1 MSSEAQTTNGTATA
15 AEVIGIEVLLAP
27 ISDDS
32 PAGENLQYTG
42 LHDEIREARRAD
54 ENLEQGDWKRDLKV
68 ADWSQVVSLSTDAMM
83 ARTKDLQVCAWL
95 VEALVKLYGLV
106 GLRDGLKLMRGLH
119 EQFWDNLF
127 PEIDEGDLDARAN
140 ALAWMDRQAAIAI
153 KDVQITSASS
163 GANFSYALYEEA
175 KQFDI
180 PEDLSALESEQR
192 ERVEALKARIA
203 EEQKLTT
210 EDWAKAK
217 KTTRRAYFEE
227 IYALLNECWTEY
239 QSLDAV
245 MDEKFARQTPGLGDL
260 RKTLDA
266 VRSLIGN
273 IVKEKR
279 VSEPYPGELEE
290 IADSQGVSDDN
301 PQRAGFSANG
311 SIRARQDAFR
321 RLAEVSE
328 YFRINEP
335 HSPVSYLVQRAIKWG
350 QMPLESWLEDV
361 IKDGMVLGAIRETLG
376 LQTAASDSGD
386 SYDS

>member
-1 MSSEAQTTNGTATA
+1 MSSEAQAKTDTATP
-15 AEVIGIEVLLAP
+15 AEVIEIEALLAP
-27 ISDDS
+27 ISDDN
-32 PAGENLQYTG
+32 PAGENLQYSG

-68 ADWSQVVSLSTDAMM
+68 ADWRQVVSLSSEALV

-95 VEALVKLYGLV
+95 VEALVKLHGLA

-119 EQFWDNLF
+119 ERFWESLF

-163 GANFSYALYEEA
+163 GANLSYAQYEEA

-180 PEDLSALESEQR
+180 PEDLSSLDGEQR
-192 ERVEALKARIA
+192 ERIEALKASIN

-210 EDWAKAK
+210 EDWSKAK
-217 KTTRRAYFEE
+217 RATRRAFFEE
-227 IYALLNECWTEY
+227 LYALLDECWAEY
-239 QSLDAV
+239 HSLDAV

-260 RKTLDA
+260 RKTLDV
-266 VRSLIGN
+266 VRSLVGN

-279 VSEPYPGELEE
+279 ISEPYPGELEE
-290 IADSQGVSDDN
+290 VT
-301 PQRAGFSANG
+301 AGEAATGESGESAAPSAGG

-321 RLAEVSE
+321 RLREVSE

-335 HSPVSYLVQRAIKWG
+335 HSPVSYLVERAIKWG

-361 IKDGMVLGAIRETLG
+361 IKDGLVLGSIRETLG
-376 LQTAASDSGD
+376 LATAASDGGEEYGS
-386 SYDS
+386 

>member
-1 MSSEAQTTNGTATA
+1 MSSEAQATNGTATA
-15 AEVIGIEVLLAP
+15 AEVVGIEALLAP

-54 ENLEQGDWKRDLKV
+54 ENLDQGDWKRDLKV
-68 ADWSQVVSLSTDAMM
+68 ADWSQVVSLSTDALM

-119 EQFWDNLF
+119 EQFWDDLF

-227 IYALLNECWTEY
+227 IYALLNECWNEY

-279 VSEPYPGELEE
+279 VSEPYPGEMEE
-290 IADSQGVSDDN
+290 IADGQDASDDN
-301 PQRAGFSANG
+301 PERAGFSANG

-328 YFRINEP
+328 YFRMNEP

>member
-1 MSSEAQTTNGTATA
+1 MSSEARAKTDIATP
-15 AEVIGIEVLLAP
+15 AEVIEIEALLAP
-27 ISDDS
+27 VSDDN
-32 PAGENLQYTG
+32 PAGENLQYSG

-68 ADWSQVVSLSTDAMM
+68 ADWWQVVSLSADALQTK
-83 ARTKDLQVCAWL
+83 TKDLQVCAWL
-95 VEALVKLYGLV
+95 VEALVKLHGLA

-119 EQFWDNLF
+119 ERFWESLF
-127 PEIDEGDLDARAN
+127 PEIDEDDLDARAN

-153 KDVQITSASS
+153 KDVQITSASN
-163 GANFSYALYEEA
+163 GANLSYAQYEEA
-175 KQFDI
+175 KQLDI
-180 PEDLSALESEQR
+180 PEDLSSLDAEQR
-192 ERVEALKARIA
+192 ERVEALKASIA

-210 EDWAKAK
+210 EDWSKAK
-217 KTTRRAYFEE
+217 RATRRAFFEE
-227 IYALLNECWTEY
+227 LYALLDECWAEY

-260 RKTLDA
+260 RKTLDV

-279 VSEPYPGELEE
+279 TSEPYPGELEE
-290 IADSQGVSDDN
+290 VTDGEAAPDEGGESVGLS
-301 PQRAGFSANG
+301 AGGA
-311 SIRARQDAFR
+311 IRARHDAFR
-321 RLAEVSE
+321 RLREVSE

-361 IKDGMVLGAIRETLG
+361 IKDGLVLGSIRETLG
-376 LQTAASDSGD
+376 LAAASSNGEE
-386 SYDS
+386 YDS